1 MTSLDSSTPQRLPA
15 QTTIKGLFDSE
26 FQFAIPPYQRA
37 YSWEEKQLAQFLL
50 DLREQ
55 PPGKP
60 YFLGHF
66 LFEREESGGADSG
79 QLLVIDG
86 QQRLTTVVIFFSC
99 LLRELKRRGEPG
111 GDAGAAVSDSEV
123 LHGRYLTRSAGNR
136 LRTVDYDNPFFDR
149 VVIEGLESTEEE
161 VPRSQRLIYEARELF
176 AKALQDENAATL
188 ATWRET
194 VETAVVT
201 DFEVPG
207 KVQATQ
213 IFAFQNDRGVDL
225 TELEKL
231 KAFLMH
237 KVYLHSA
244 HRGEAAAVRDIEQH
258 FADIYKLTER
268 IKLGEDQVLRHHNVA
283 FLRGWKNTALEN
295 IRAELKDE
303 PEAARVKWIKGFC
316 HDLRESFQH
325 VAEIERQAERECAIA
340 DPLILDAPNSWP
352 LLLKLFRF
360 HRGEITSEPIQR
372 ILRLMEITLF
382 KKAYSAGDYRSH
394 GFHGAAKSY
403 QGNIEA
409 LLAQLERWAQQG
421 FQDYWAFNQG
431 FRALLDGNYHFYPTT
446 RYLLWKYE
454 NRLREPHRS
463 KGMSPA
469 DFLNL
474 YDETAWRS
482 TIDHIMPQNPASVV
496 LTQEFRDRYLNNLGN
511 LVLMN
516 LGKNASAN
524 NALPADKVETL
535 ANSTLISHK
544 NVARMIE
551 ANGKWSEEE
560 IEARKQEIVEFALD
574 HWEAQSTL
582 KDTTTC
588 P

>member
-1 MTSLDSSTPQRLPA
+1 MTRMNPPSHQKLPPE
-15 QTTIKGLFDSE
+15 TTIQGLFDSE

-55 PPGKP
+55 PSGKP

-66 LFEREESGGADSG
+66 LFERQEEGGADPG
-79 QLLVIDG
+79 RLLVIDG

-99 LLRELKRRGEPG
+99 LLRELKRRDESA
-111 GDAGAAVSDSEV
+111 GDAGAPVANT
-123 LHGRYLTRSAGNR
+123 LGWHGRYLARSDGNR

-149 VVIEGLESTEEE
+149 LIIEGLESTEEE
-161 VPRSQRLIYEARELF
+161 IPRSQRLIREARDLF
-176 AKALQDENAATL
+176 AKEMKKDDAVTL
-188 ATWRET
+188 VRWGET
-194 VETAVVT
+194 VEKAVVT

-213 IFAFQNDRGVDL
+213 IFAFQNDRGVEL

-244 HRGEAAAVRDIEQH
+244 HRGEATAIRDIEQH

-268 IKLGEDQVLRHHNVA
+268 IKLGEDQVLGHHNTA
-283 FLRGWKNTALEN
+283 FLKGWHPALEN
-295 IRAELKDE
+295 IRTELKGE
-303 PEAARVKWIKGFC
+303 PETARVKWIKGFC

-325 VAEIERQAERECAIA
+325 VAEIEREAERECSFA

-360 HRGEITSEPIQR
+360 HRTEVNSGPIRR

-394 GFHGAAKSY
+394 GFHGAAKNY
-403 QGNIEA
+403 DGNKES
-409 LLAQLERWAQQG
+409 LLAMLENWAQHG
-421 FQDYWAFNQG
+421 FQPYWAFNQG
-431 FRALLDGNYHFYPTT
+431 FKALLEGSYHFYPTT

-454 NRLREPHRS
+454 NRLREPHRN
-463 KGMSPA
+463 KEMSPV

-482 TIDHIMPQNPASVV
+482 TIDHIMPQNPKNLV
-496 LTQEFRDRYLNNLGN
+496 LTQEFRDRWLNNLGN

-516 LGKNASAN
+516 LRKNASAN
-524 NALPADKVETL
+524 NDLPADKLITL
-535 ANSTLISHK
+535 ADSTLISQK
-544 NVARMIE
+544 NVAETIRT
-551 ANGKWSEEE
+551 NGRWGEEE
-560 IEARKQEIVEFALD
+560 IEARKRKIVEFALQ
-574 HWEAQSTL
+574 HWEAQ
-582 KDTTTC
+582 
-588 P
+588 